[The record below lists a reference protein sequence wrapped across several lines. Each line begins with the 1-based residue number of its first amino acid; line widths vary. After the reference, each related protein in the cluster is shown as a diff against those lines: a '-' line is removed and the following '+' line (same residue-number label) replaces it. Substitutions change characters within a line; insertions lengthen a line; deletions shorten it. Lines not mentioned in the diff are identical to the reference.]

1 MAQKVHIVLEDDL
14 DGSPATETVSFGLD
28 GKTYEIDL
36 NDKNAG
42 KLRDALAQYVGA
54 GRSVG
59 GARRGGRK
67 SAAARPTWGPAPARS
82 ATGPGPTATTCPTA
96 AASRPTYGLL
106 STPPTD
112 DTHEGLGALTRVPRP
127 SSLRRPDRPCSLSAE
142 RVGAGVGTRTLS
154 VGLRPCNP
162 VDREASR
169 TTNFQER

>member
-67 SAAARPTWGPAPARS
+67 SASSATNQGPSAREVRDWARS
-82 ATGPGPTATTCPTA
+82 NGF
-96 AASRPTYGLL
+96 
-106 STPPTD
+106 D
-112 DTHEGLGALTRVPRP
+112 V
-127 SSLRRPDRPCSLSAE
+127 PDRGRIPAD
-142 RVGAGVGTRTLS
+142 VRTAFDAA
-154 VGLRPCNP
+154 N
-162 VDREASR
+162 
-169 TTNFQER
+169 